1 MGWLIGFFQLLGIIL
16 VFTPLWIMGVGLI
29 VLSGFGFFLM
39 DRADNQALDKAL
51 DESRFVRNSK
61 KQAFDKNFRE
71 KPFSSKTENAYND
84 LSYMDR
90 PAMGNY
96 EISSEGLKK
105 NYKDRL
111 YLELDRFEKAYIDR
125 GEQIFREFKLLE
137 KFIFEHPDIYDQI
150 CDYLDK
156 PKIPELSEDLAY
168 SLEAQR
174 SLQSYHDNA
183 EEQRA
188 NFLIHRIKQLEKD
201 GKERR
206 VIQSKVALEFEKTF
220 GDEISLKRI
229 NGKWFAE
236 GSSLG
241 GRVEL

>member
-1 MGWLIGFFQLLGIIL
+1 MGWLIGILQLLGIIL
-16 VFTPLWIMGVGLI
+16 LFTPLWIMGIGLI
-29 VLSGFGFFLM
+29 VLTGFAFFLV

-51 DESRFVRNSK
+51 DESRFLRNSK
-61 KQAFDKNFRE
+61 KQTFDKTFRE

-96 EISSEGLKK
+96 EISSENLKN

-111 YLELDRFEKAYIDR
+111 SLELDRFEKAYIDR
-125 GEQIFREFKLLE
+125 GEQTFREFKLLG
-137 KFIFEHPDIYDQI
+137 KFIYDQPNIYDQI
-150 CDYLDK
+150 CDYLGK

-168 SLEAQR
+168 CLEDQR
-174 SLQSYHDNA
+174 SLQSFHENA

-241 GRVEL
+241 GRIEL

>member
-1 MGWLIGFFQLLGIIL
+1 
-16 VFTPLWIMGVGLI
+16 MGVGLI

-51 DESRFVRNSK
+51 EESRFLRNSK

-71 KPFSSKTENAYND
+71 KPFSTKTENAYND
-84 LSYMDR
+84 LPYMDR

-96 EISSEGLKK
+96 KISSEDLKN
-105 NYKDRL
+105 NYEDRL

-137 KFIFEHPDIYDQI
+137 KFIYEQPDIYDQI
-150 CDYLDK
+150 CDYLGK

-168 SLEAQR
+168 FLEAQR
-174 SLQSYHDNA
+174 SLQSFEDNA
-183 EEQRA
+183 EAQRA
-188 NFLIHRIKQLEKD
+188 NFIIHRIRQLEKD

-206 VIQSKVALEFEKTF
+206 VIQSKVALEFEETF

-229 NGKWFAE
+229 NGKWFAD

-241 GRVEL
+241 GKIEL